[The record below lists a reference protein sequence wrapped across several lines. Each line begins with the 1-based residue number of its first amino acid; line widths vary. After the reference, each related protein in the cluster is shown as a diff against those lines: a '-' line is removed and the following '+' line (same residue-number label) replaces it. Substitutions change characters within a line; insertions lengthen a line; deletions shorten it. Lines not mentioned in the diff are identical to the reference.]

1 MRVKPPAS
9 TPRHSQPLTHLSIPF
24 SSGERGGPADRRYW
38 SYSWWDLRLGLGSH
52 EMGEGVCVCLLG
64 KGVVLAHN
72 LDAVSDC
79 LCRKC

>member
-24 SSGERGGPADRRYW
+24 SSGERGASRQEVL

-64 KGVVLAHN
+64 KGVVLAQN